1 MHAGVQRLVRT
12 HERAALAFLDR
23 APFDNVFLSW
33 LIESDRSASTR
44 AAIHIYLDREASV
57 RGVGFFGRQVVLAV
71 EDDDAFASFAQT
83 APSYRFE
90 RMIVGPRPTVERYWS
105 LVRGWHS
112 PPRLVRESQ
121 PVLAVD
127 RSRLR
132 GQRGKVVVRKA
143 RASDWESVADN
154 SAKMIEH
161 ELEYDPRAFASEFNA
176 NVRVMID
183 RGLWWVGELDGEL
196 AFFCN
201 AGPRSRLT
209 LQLQGI
215 WTPPPLRGKG
225 LAASAL
231 YGVCDELLRELPS
244 LCLYVNGFNT
254 AALALYERVGF
265 REVGEFSTLLF

>member
-33 LIESDRSASTR
+33 LIEATDLRARAQQSISTSTAR
-44 AAIHIYLDREASV
+44 RVS
-57 RGVGFFGRQVVLAV
+57 RVGFFRTAGVLAV
-71 EDDDAFASFAQT
+71 EDNDTFASFAQT

-143 RASDWESVADN
+143 RANDWESVADN
-154 SAKMIEH
+154 SA
-161 ELEYDPRAFASEFNA
+161 R
-176 NVRVMID
+176 
-183 RGLWWVGELDGEL
+183 
-196 AFFCN
+196 
-201 AGPRSRLT
+201 
-209 LQLQGI
+209 
-215 WTPPPLRGKG
+215 
-225 LAASAL
+225 
-231 YGVCDELLRELPS
+231 
-244 LCLYVNGFNT
+244 
-254 AALALYERVGF
+254 
-265 REVGEFSTLLF
+265 